1 MVARSRRYYGA
12 LFKVSRG
19 FMQGYL
25 LSPTIFNMVVDLV
38 IRYWVI
44 VLGGKTQ
51 DHINLGRWCII

>member
-1 MVARSRRYYGA
+1 MVARSWHYYGA

-25 LSPTIFNMVVDLV
+25 LSPTIFNMVVDSV

-44 VLGGKTQ
+44 VLGGSTQ
-51 DHINLGRWCII
+51 DHIN